1 MTGGPDAVRLQPL
14 ARARVASLGEAGRQ
28 WEAGLPALLQELAG
42 RWSLTLGRALP
53 GGSASYVVGART
65 ATGRSVV
72 VKVAM
77 IDPSFEAEV
86 EALRD
91 ARGRG
96 YARLLDHDA
105 GRGAALLE
113 RLGATLSGSGLSAEE
128 QLDALATTL
137 AVAWRRPDRPPT
149 DRGRALADGIA
160 SRRDLV
166 GAADGPAVERAL
178 AYAAELAGTDPAD
191 PVLVHGDPHPGNLLR
206 AAEPRP
212 GAPTGWCLVDPE
224 PCVTDAAYDL
234 GVTVR
239 DFSSTLLA
247 DPGHAPARLRSWC
260 ERVARPSGTDPARVW
275 AWGFLER
282 VSTGLY
288 VRSFGAPAVAE
299 PFLRS
304 AALLV
309 DG

>member
-1 MTGGPDAVRLQPL
+1 MTQGPAVRLQPL
-14 ARARVASLGEAGRQ
+14 ARARAASFGEAGRR
-28 WEAGLPALLQELAG
+28 WEAGLPTLLQELAA

-53 GGSASYVVGART
+53 GGSASYVVEVRT
-65 ATGRSVV
+65 ATGRPAV

-77 IDPSFEAEV
+77 LDPGFEAEV

-91 ARGRG
+91 AQGQG
-96 YARLLDHDA
+96 YARLLDHDP
-105 GRGAALLE
+105 GRGAVLLE
-113 RLGATLSGSGLSAEE
+113 RLGPALSGSGLAAEE
-128 QLDALATTL
+128 QLDVLATTL
-137 AVAWRRPDRPPT
+137 AGAWRPPDRPAT
-149 DRGRALADGIA
+149 DRARALADGIA

-166 GAADGPAVERAL
+166 RLTDEPAVERAL

-206 AAEPRP
+206 VTAPRP

-234 GVTVR
+234 GVAVR

-247 DPGHAPARLRSWC
+247 DPAGAAARLRSWC
-260 ERVARPSGTDPARVW
+260 ERVARPSGTDPGRVW
-275 AWGFLER
+275 AWGYLER

-309 DG
+309 GG